1 MRKPNECAVH
11 CCISVASLHHC
22 IRSAWNRRPP
32 ELALRTAISSSPPL
46 TASLAVAERFS
57 CFVSAVSDSIRCYT
71 FSQRTAS
78 APKADRSATV
88 GSSKHRSAA
97 QRSIHLDEGQVAV
110 LVAPTGDVQATIE
123 RCDGGRRAMESV
135 AAEARLKARSRDR
148 YAQLSFEGLATVA
161 VGITQCY
168 ERCKE
173 ALQSAVDSAICWH
186 SYSHALGWA
195 GLRASAPVTQ
205 PSSL

>member
-1 MRKPNECAVH
+1 MHLKP
-11 CCISVASLHHC
+11 I
-22 IRSAWNRRPP
+22 
-32 ELALRTAISSSPPL
+32 
-46 TASLAVAERFS
+46 
-57 CFVSAVSDSIRCYT
+57 
-71 FSQRTAS
+71 
-78 APKADRSATV
+78 RSATV

-148 YAQLSFEGLATVA
+148 YAQLSFEGSATIVV

-173 ALQSAVDSAICWH
+173 AMQSAVDSAICWH
-186 SYSHALGWA
+186 SYSHVLGWA